1 MSRGVLNPE
10 AGTEIV
16 LDFGGHGYM
25 IQVGGAK
32 EHIDVTPVSIKYR
45 EDKTIKLVT
54 SILGSTLV
62 AYPNG
67 KGAKV
72 APIRSIRMS
81 RASFLTGG
89 TSR

>member
-1 MSRGVLNPE
+1 MSRGTLKPE
-10 AGTEIV
+10 AGAEIV
-16 LDFGGHGYM
+16 LDFGGHGFM

-45 EDKTIKLVT
+45 KDKSVELVT
-54 SILGSTLV
+54 AILGSTLV
-62 AYPNG
+62 AYPDG